1 MEYLGAYMKQEAR
14 DQASRVAMFIA
25 DLQRVFKCTTRK
37 IEALNKDQF
46 LQFCCKVLG
55 DTEPV
60 VVKFMM
66 YKVFAKYFCTDKVIF
81 SVVSISNSILKYCF
95 ILLTVAS

>member
-14 DQASRVAMFIA
+14 DQSSRVAMFIA
-25 DLQRVFKCTTRK
+25 DLQRVFKCK

-66 YKVFAKYFCTDKVIF
+66 YKVKAKYFC
-81 SVVSISNSILKYCF
+81 
-95 ILLTVAS
+95 